1 MLRLNLQLLR
11 LLKNLMTAL
20 LCTIKSFN
28 GAFLFL
34 AMCLPSVMLSA
45 VLVSVKTGGGLQQQI
60 EARTVWSSFGT
71 HLQRKINGY
80 CNKQQ
85 CYCSAAWGGGVWV
98 WG

>member
-1 MLRLNLQLLR
+1 MTALL
-11 LLKNLMTAL
+11 TAL

-45 VLVSVKTGGGLQQQI
+45 VLVSVKTGGGLQQQT

-71 HLQRKINGY
+71 HLQRKIIEY
-80 CNKQQ
+80 IL
-85 CYCSAAWGGGVWV
+85 
-98 WG
+98 

>member
-1 MLRLNLQLLR
+1 MLQLNLQLIR

-20 LCTIKSFN
+20 LCTIKCFN

-45 VLVSVKTGGGLQQQI
+45 VLVSVKTGGGLQQQT

-71 HLQRKINGY
+71 HLQRKIIEY
-80 CNKQQ
+80 IL
-85 CYCSAAWGGGVWV
+85 
-98 WG
+98 